1 MRFLIAII
9 FACGALFSA
18 PLKILSVN
26 WGENEVRIK
35 FSDEIV
41 SENFTRY
48 AHKDGIFYSIKAELT
63 IPKKNI
69 ELANGAEVVVAQNT
83 KEITR
88 IVISSDYI
96 EDLIF
101 DIDETMLI
109 LGFKQDSGGIG
120 DLFADLKVES
130 SGIKAENTDDAND
143 SSDSPKDSPKDSPN
157 SKAESKGDS
166 KDSKAESKSDSK
178 PTKPESKSESKDSKT
193 LPKSF
198 TKNKIVVLDAG
209 HGGKDCGAKVGK
221 VCEKT
226 LALNISKKAT
236 EILKARG
243 YKVFTTRSSDKYLS
257 LTDRTQMANDK
268 NADIFI
274 SIHANALDKNAK
286 NFKSANGIETYFLS
300 TARSERARKVA
311 EIENKDDIEVMNH
324 FSKLSFL
331 NSLNSQRLLA
341 SNKLAIDVQSGML
354 INARKLYKKTLDGGV
369 REGPFWVLAGAL
381 MPSIL
386 IEVGYMTNATDL
398 ERLQNKDY
406 QNALAKGIADG
417 IDGYFLKNF

>member
-9 FACGALFSA
+9 FACGALFGA

-26 WGENEVRIK
+26 WSENEVRIK

-41 SENFTRY
+41 SEYFTRY
-48 AHKDGIFYSIKAELT
+48 AHKEGIFYSIKAELT

-69 ELANGAEVVVAQNT
+69 ELENGAEIVVAQNT

-88 IVISSDYI
+88 IVISSDKI

-101 DIDETMLI
+101 DIDEKMLI

-120 DLFADLKVES
+120 DLFADLRVES
-130 SGIKAENTDDAND
+130 SGIKAETKSESKD
-143 SSDSPKDSPKDSPN
+143 SSDSPKDSLKDSPKARD
-157 SKAESKGDS
+157 SKADS
-166 KDSKAESKSDSK
+166 KDSKDS
-178 PTKPESKSESKDSKT
+178 KPESKPESKDSKT

-243 YKVFTTRSSDKYLS
+243 YKVFTTRSGDKYLS

-268 NADIFI
+268 NADVFI

-286 NFKSANGIETYFLS
+286 NFKTANGIETYFLS

>member
-1 MRFLIAII
+1 MRFVIAII

-35 FSDEIV
+35 FSDEIAND
-41 SENFTRY
+41 NFTRY
-48 AHKDGIFYSIKAELT
+48 THKDGIFYSIKAELT

-69 ELANGAEVVVAQNT
+69 ELANGAEIVVAQNT

-88 IVISSDYI
+88 IVISSDKI
-96 EDLIF
+96 NDLIF
-101 DIDETMLI
+101 DIDEAMLI
-109 LGFKQDSGGIG
+109 LGFKQDSGIG

-130 SGIKAENTDDAND
+130 TGIKAENSEVKD
-143 SSDSPKDSPKDSPN
+143 SRSLDSDSPKDSQDSPKDS
-157 SKAESKGDS
+157 SDL
-166 KDSKAESKSDSK
+166 KDLKAESKSDSK
-178 PTKPESKSESKDSKT
+178 PTKPESKPESKDTKT

-243 YKVFTTRSSDKYLS
+243 YKVFTTRSTDKYLS

-286 NFKSANGIETYFLS
+286 NFKTANGIETYFLS

-398 ERLQNKDY
+398 KRLQSKDY

-417 IDGYFLKNF
+417 IDGYFAKNF